1 MEKIINT
8 GLLAYGMSGKVFHA
22 PFLSV
27 HPGFNL
33 YAITERH
40 EKKAQLE
47 YPDVISYDS
56 IDQLFDDPSIELIV
70 VNTPNFTHYDYTKRA
85 LLKGKHVLVE
95 KPFAPT
101 AAEAQELFDLAK
113 EVGKQVFVYQ
123 NRRWDSDYLA
133 VKKVIDS
140 GRLGKIVELH
150 LRFDRYRNTIGPKTF
165 KEEVVPATGLQYD
178 LGAHLLD
185 QVINLFGKP
194 LAFYKV
200 LGMNRKDTKV
210 DDYFHF
216 HLHYPHS
223 LQVFVCSSL
232 LVPNPQAALVV
243 HGEKGSLIK
252 HRADVQEVQLLQSMK
267 PGAPGY
273 GEEPAQLAAT
283 LTLMNDDGSKRQETI
298 LSAKGDYMAL
308 FEDLYQ
314 AIVNQKTYPVTPE
327 QVLWQIS
334 ILEAEAGYHNF

>member
-216 HLHYPHS
+216 HLHYPQS

>member
-40 EKKAQLE
+40 DKKAQLE
-47 YPDVISYDS
+47 YPDIISFNSVDE
-56 IDQLFDDPSIELIV
+56 LLDDPSIELVV
-70 VNTPNFTHYDYTKRA
+70 VNTPNFTHYDYTKKA
-85 LLKGKHVLVE
+85 LLKGKNVLVE

-133 VKKVIDS
+133 VKEVIDS
-140 GRLGKIVELH
+140 GKLGKIVELH
-150 LRFDRYRNTIGPKTF
+150 IRFDRYRNTIGPKTF

-194 LAFYKV
+194 LSYYKV
-200 LGMNRKDTKV
+200 LGMNRKNTKV

-216 HLHYPHS
+216 HLQYPDS
-223 LQVFVCSSL
+223 LQVFACSSL
-232 LVPNPQAALVV
+232 LVPEPQAAIVV
-243 HGEKGSLIK
+243 HGEKGSVIK
-252 HRADVQEVQLLQSMK
+252 PRADVQEVQLLASMK

-273 GEEPAQLAAT
+273 GEEPKELAA
-283 LTLMNDDGSKRQETI
+283 LVTLMNEDGSKTQETVE
-298 LSAKGDYMAL
+298 SARGDYMAL

-314 AIVNQKTYPVTPE
+314 ALVNNKTYPVTPE
-327 QVLWQIS
+327 QVLLQIS
-334 ILEAEAGYHNF
+334 ILEAKAGYHSL

>member
-8 GLLAYGMSGKVFHA
+8 GMLAYGMSGKVFHA

-40 EKKAQLE
+40 DKKAQLE
-47 YPDVISYDS
+47 YPDIISFNSVD
-56 IDQLFDDPSIELIV
+56 DLLDDPSIELVV
-70 VNTPNFTHYDYTKRA
+70 VNTPNFTHYDYTKKA
-85 LLKGKHVLVE
+85 LLKGKNVLVE

-133 VKKVIDS
+133 VKEVIDS
-140 GRLGKIVELH
+140 GKLGKIVELH
-150 LRFDRYRNTIGPKTF
+150 IRFDRYRNTIGPKTF

-194 LAFYKV
+194 LSYYKV
-200 LGMNRKDTKV
+200 LGMNRKNTKV

-216 HLHYPHS
+216 HLQYPDS

-232 LVPNPQAALVV
+232 LVPEPQAAMVV
-243 HGEKGSLIK
+243 HGEKGSVIK
-252 HRADVQEVQLLQSMK
+252 PRADVQEVQLLASMK

-273 GEEPAQLAAT
+273 GEEPKELAAVV
-283 LTLMNDDGSKRQETI
+283 TLMNEDGSKTQESVE
-298 LSAKGDYMAL
+298 SASGDYMAL

-314 AIVNQKTYPVTPE
+314 ALVNNKTYPVTPE
-327 QVLWQIS
+327 QVLLQIS
-334 ILEAEAGYHNF
+334 ILEAKAGYHSL